1 MGRAFRLMVWTVIA
15 STIMLLITPIFAQE
29 EVPVCPADLN
39 LNLPIHGVVLE
50 QTATRAELDF
60 TVCNGSEFPTELEF
74 VTSGTPEG
82 WAVAVRPNF
91 GPYDITNI
99 TLAAGGSN
107 EYRLRIT
114 PPAGDIAASDFTIQ
128 FQLVSSTGNVLI
140 EESVSVKKDAGA
152 EAEAGDI
159 AISSTFPVLR
169 GPSSNPFEFEVT
181 VRNNTP
187 GDVSVDLAGQAFNPT
202 GVTPLPWDVIFTP
215 AFGEQ
220 KLIASL
226 SLTPNG
232 SQRVKVT
239 VRPAL
244 LAAADSY
251 PILVT
256 ASNDDYQADIVLET
270 TLTGSFE
277 LFLTTPDNRLNVEAT
292 RGKPATTKVLLVN
305 AGTADL
311 RDVRFSANTPANWT
325 VTFSPEV
332 TDLNRAQQIDPNVT
346 ITPPSDAV
354 PGDYIITI
362 RAQTPDTTDTVD
374 LRVTVEESSIWQWF
388 GIALVV
394 IVVGGMLGVFVRLGR
409 R

>member
-1 MGRAFRLMVWTVIA
+1 MGRAFRLMVWTAIA

-29 EVPVCPADLN
+29 AVPVCPADLN

-60 TVCNGSEFPTELEF
+60 TVCNGSDLSTELEF
-74 VTSGTPEG
+74 VTSGAPEG

-91 GPYDITNI
+91 GPYDITNL
-99 TLAAGGSN
+99 TLAAGDSK

-114 PPAGDIAASDFTIQ
+114 PPVGDITASDFIIQ
-128 FQLVSSTGNVLI
+128 FQLMSSTGSVLI
-140 EESVSVKKDAGA
+140 EESVSIKKGAGA

-187 GDVSVDLAGQAFNPT
+187 SDLSVDLAGQAFNPT

-244 LAAADSY
+244 LAVADSY
-251 PILVT
+251 PILVSV
-256 ASNDDYQADIVLET
+256 SNDDYQADIVLET

-277 LFLTTPDNRLNVEAT
+277 LFLTTPDSRLNVEAT
-292 RGKPATTKVLLVN
+292 RGKPATTNVRLIN
-305 AGTADL
+305 SGTADL
-311 RDVRFSANTPANWT
+311 RDVRFSASTPANWT

-332 TDLNRAQQIDPNVT
+332 TNLDRAQQIDPNVT

-374 LRVTVEESSIWQWF
+374 LRVTVSESSIWQWF
-388 GIALVV
+388 GIALVI

>member
-1 MGRAFRLMVWTVIA
+1 MGRALRLMMWTAIA
-15 STIMLLITPIFAQE
+15 STIMLVVTPIFAQE
-29 EVPVCPADLN
+29 EVPVCPADLS
-39 LNLPIHGVVLE
+39 LNLSIHGVVLE

-60 TVCNGSEFPTELEF
+60 TVCNGSGLSTELEF
-74 VTSGTPEG
+74 VASGAPEG

-99 TLAAGGSN
+99 TLAAGAHN

-114 PPAGDIAASDFTIQ
+114 PPIGDIAASDFT
-128 FQLVSSTGNVLI
+128 
-140 EESVSVKKDAGA
+140 
-152 EAEAGDI
+152 
-159 AISSTFPVLR
+159 
-169 GPSSNPFEFEVT
+169 
-181 VRNNTP
+181 
-187 GDVSVDLAGQAFNPT
+187 
-202 GVTPLPWDVIFTP
+202 FTP

-251 PILVT
+251 PIFISVD
-256 ASNDDYQADIVLET
+256 NDDYQADIVLET

-277 LFLTTPDNRLNVEAT
+277 LLLTTPDSRLNVNAT
-292 RGKPATTKVLLVN
+292 RGKPTTTTVRLIN
-305 AGTADL
+305 TGTADL
-311 RDVRFSANTPANWT
+311 RDVRFSASTPANWAA
-325 VTFSPEV
+325 TFSPDV
-332 TDLNRAQQIDPNVT
+332 TDLDRTQQIDPNVT

-354 PGDYIITI
+354 PGDYIITV